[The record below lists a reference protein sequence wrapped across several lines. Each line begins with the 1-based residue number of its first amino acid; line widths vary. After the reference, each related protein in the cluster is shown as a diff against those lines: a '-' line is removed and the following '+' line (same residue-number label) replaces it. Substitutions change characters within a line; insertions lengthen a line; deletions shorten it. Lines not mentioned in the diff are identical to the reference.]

1 MSLSLCIVRF
11 RTLCWTASFKSGGCT
26 QLKKVSHERLSF
38 TKTSCPSNQ
47 KPDQKSNLGF
57 LNSNAS
63 KKTHPNLASC
73 VPSPS
78 FPWGNQMLRLKLY
91 MAFAL
96 SHVQLNFRSARSR
109 RRGEGSATAI
119 RWSSSRLNRPHD
131 RRFRVLGPYDPPT
144 SLIQGPPSPHHHH
157 HHQCLLDDKAYRL
170 RGEQNAACDGG
181 ARATVR
187 AKTQS
192 RKGCNARKANLL
204 FLLLF

>member
-1 MSLSLCIVRF
+1 MGISSQKGPPPATVLDPLI
-11 RTLCWTASFKSGGCT
+11 GGCT
-26 QLKKVSHERLSF
+26 HRKKSESLASVLHTTTESAPPATESQN
-38 TKTSCPSNQ
+38 SG
-47 KPDQKSNLGF
+47 LGF
-57 LNSNAS
+57 LNSITS
-63 KKTHPNLASC
+63 KKTHPNSASC

-78 FPWGNQMLRLKLY
+78 FPWGSQFLRLKLY

-96 SHVQLNFRSARSR
+96 SHVQFNFRSARSR